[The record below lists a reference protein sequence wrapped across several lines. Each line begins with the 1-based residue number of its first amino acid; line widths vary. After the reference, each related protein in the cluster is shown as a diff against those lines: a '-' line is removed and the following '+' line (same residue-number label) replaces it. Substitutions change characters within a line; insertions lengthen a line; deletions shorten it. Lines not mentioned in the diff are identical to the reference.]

1 MVFEM
6 PVQATASN
14 QPAQT
19 SMENMNTQPLAT
31 SNLVICHVKLQ
42 YTYLDL
48 HSTRWCCWRLNT
60 PRVSD
65 FLECWTYTRLAPN
78 AAVFWYGPYVFSLRV
93 VFEVFFTK
101 TWRHALSESN

>member
-31 SNLVICHVKLQ
+31 SNL
-42 YTYLDL
+42 
-48 HSTRWCCWRLNT
+48 S
-60 PRVSD
+60 
-65 FLECWTYTRLAPN
+65 
-78 AAVFWYGPYVFSLRV
+78 
-93 VFEVFFTK
+93 
-101 TWRHALSESN
+101 RHAPIYIPGFAQHEVMLLTLEHSKSQRFSRMLNICAFDSKCSSLLVWALCFQS